1 MTAVRYR
8 FPGAGRIVP
17 WMDVELDP
25 GGVALEGDGRKG
37 DGRRV
42 GGADGGSN
50 LREVVAR
57 WWRIPLVTRVVRYAL
72 GSVVA
77 SLVSLVTFVVVYGV
91 LGGLSP
97 RVTSVVASLVGMVPA
112 YFLNRNWAWGRRGR
126 SHLVKEVIPYL
137 AASLLGLVAAMWS
150 VDVVSSHVKSLT
162 TDKTLQVTLVAMAY
176 VGTYA
181 ALWILKFLFFNILFT
196 GPHRA
201 DDAASAP
208 GEQVP

>member
-1 MTAVRYR
+1 
-8 FPGAGRIVP
+8 
-17 WMDVELDP
+17 MDVELDP
-25 GGVALEGDGRKG
+25 GGAALEGDGRKG
-37 DGRRV
+37 DGPGL
-42 GGADGGSN
+42 GGGVGGSN

-57 WWRIPLVTRVVRYAL
+57 WWRIPLVTRVLRYAL

-77 SLVSLVTFVVVYGV
+77 SFVSLVTFVVVYGV

-97 RVTSVVASLVGMVPA
+97 RLTSVVASLVGMVPA

-137 AASLLGLVAAMWS
+137 AASVLGLVAAMWS
-150 VDVVSSHVKSLT
+150 VDAVSSHVKSFT
-162 TDKTLQVTLVAMAY
+162 SDRTLQVTLVAMAY

-196 GPHRA
+196 GPHRGA
-201 DDAASAP
+201 DDESAP
-208 GEQVP
+208 GERVP